1 MLNNKFSMTQ
11 SPFYKNRNLNGKTQ
25 SISFRIPIEVH
36 DDLKEYFSGLH
47 DENPITNGLKDF
59 SINILNHVCSE
70 RKIFSKLNLILLIPK
85 TDDVCELNKKTE
97 IIGFFNDDIDYLKSL
112 NTENYIGDVPDYEIR
127 YDLAPFEK
135 NISYTSNF
143 IVKVIQNTKI
153 GTFYKIHNPSI
164 TSYDK
169 LKEKLGE
176 LYPNIDLDECYIVL
190 THLNNYFDEFRNGQ
204 YQSNAYN
211 NYHDGA
217 YVFTDYDEK
226 RKLYCCISW
235 IYSSDFENIT
245 FNVKFMNEIEF
256 TTNVFHSEDED
267 FKNKFDKILTNEDFL
282 DSLLKNRELILEIK
296 EMFNLEERLAKN
308 DELLKK
314 NFPDEYDKLH
324 KE

>member
-1 MLNNKFSMTQ
+1 MLNNQFSMVQ

-36 DDLKEYFSGLH
+36 DDLMEYFGGLH

-59 SINILNHVCSE
+59 SINILNHVCNE
-70 RKIFSKLNLILLIPK
+70 RKIFSKLNLVLLIPK
-85 TDDVCELNKKTE
+85 TDDIKELNEKTE
-97 IIGFFNDDIDYLKSL
+97 IIGFFNDDLDYVKSL
-112 NTENYIGDVPDYEIR
+112 NTENYIGDIPDYEIQ
-127 YDLAPFEK
+127 YDLSPFED
-135 NISYTSNF
+135 NSFVGHF

-153 GTFYKIHNPSI
+153 GSFYRINNPSI
-164 TSYDK
+164 TSYEILKDK
-169 LKEKLGE
+169 LSD
-176 LYPNIDLDECYIVL
+176 LYPNLDLDECYIVL

-204 YQSNAYN
+204 YQSKEYN

-217 YVFTDYDEK
+217 YVFTDYNEK

-245 FNVKFMNEIEF
+245 FDIKFMGELVF
-256 TTNVFHSEDED
+256 DTMVFHTEDKD
-267 FKNKFDKILTNEDFL
+267 FLNKHERIHTNEDLL
-282 DSLLKNRELILEIK
+282 DSLLENRERILEMK
-296 EMFNLEERLAKN
+296 EMFDFEGRLSN
-308 DELLKK
+308 IDDLLKK

>member
-1 MLNNKFSMTQ
+1 MLNNQFSMTQ

-36 DDLKEYFSGLH
+36 DDLKEYFGGLH

-70 RKIFSKLNLILLIPK
+70 RKIFSKLNLVLLIPK
-85 TDDVCELNKKTE
+85 TDDINELNEKTE
-97 IIGFFNDDIDYLKSL
+97 IIGFFNDDIDYVKSL
-112 NTENYIGDVPDYEIR
+112 NTENYIGDIPDYEIR
-127 YDLAPFEK
+127 YDLAPFEEK
-135 NISYTSNF
+135 YSFVSHF
-143 IVKVIQNTKI
+143 IVEVIQNTKI
-153 GTFYKIHNPSI
+153 GSFYRIHNPSI
-164 TSYDK
+164 TSYGL
-169 LKEKLGE
+169 LKEKLSE
-176 LYPNIDLDECYIVL
+176 LYPNLDLDECYIVL

-204 YQSNAYN
+204 YQSKEYN

-217 YVFTDYDEK
+217 YVFTDYDAK

-245 FNVKFMNEIEF
+245 FDIKFIKEL
-256 TTNVFHSEDED
+256 VFDTMVFNTEDKD
-267 FKNKFDKILTNEDFL
+267 FLNKYEKILNNEDLL
-282 DSLLKNRELILEIK
+282 DSLLENRERILEIK
-296 EMFNLEERLAKN
+296 EMFDFEGRLAN
-308 DELLKK
+308 IDDLLKN